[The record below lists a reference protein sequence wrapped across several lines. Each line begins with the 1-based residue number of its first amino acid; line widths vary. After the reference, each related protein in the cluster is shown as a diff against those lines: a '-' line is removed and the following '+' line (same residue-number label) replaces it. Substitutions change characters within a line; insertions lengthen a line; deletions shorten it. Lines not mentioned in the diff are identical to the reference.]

1 MSEPYEFRP
10 MTEAD
15 LPLLHRWLNEP
26 HVTRWWGEPAAQF
39 DLVSGD
45 LDVEA
50 VDQFIVAT
58 GARPF
63 GYIQCYD
70 PHAWPDNGFG
80 PQLPGTR
87 GIDQFIGEPEM
98 VGCGHGSAF
107 VRQFIEAR
115 LAAGVPR
122 VITDPVP
129 DNARAI
135 RAYEKAGFRQ
145 QGLVNTPNG
154 VALLMMRDA

>member
-70 PHAWPDNGFG
+70 PSAWTDNGFG
-80 PQLPGTR
+80 PQPAGTR

-107 VRQFIEAR
+107 VRQFVEAR
-115 LAAGVPR
+115 LAAGAPR

-129 DNARAI
+129 DNTRAI

-145 QGLVNTPNG
+145 HGLVNTPNG
-154 VALLMMRDA
+154 VALLMVRDA